1 MCQLEDKALNF
12 PLSILHNQLC
22 ILKKNGERITQFL
35 FALYY
40 IFLCCIAIGFAL
52 CLRRVHVNFND
63 KSVMFA
69 HTIMFYSFSI
79 HFLLYFIKLFAS
91 FIVVEHVTCYVQYL
105 HYYTCTWLW
114 FIVVYLFVL
123 HVKCTCHGRSVN
135 QIKSNF
141 SWVCSYIDWSEL
153 QTVSTSVVVALE
165 NFKMFLNFFFS
176 YGLQIL
182 WKEQNTNDE

>member
-1 MCQLEDKALNF
+1 MRIRRWIFHSPSCTINCASWKKWGENN
-12 PLSILHNQLC
+12 SIFVCHC
-22 ILKKNGERITQFL
+22 I
-35 FALYY
+35 YY
-40 IFLCCIAIGFAL
+40 TFLCCIGFAL

-123 HVKCTCHGRSVN
+123 HVKCTCHDRSDN